1 MNAQHN
7 VSSNHFVTRLVGA
20 LALTCITASAVNAQ
34 VVPIQPRMGDPVPGL
49 TPAEQNRF
57 DLGTVAFNKTQSIA
71 DGLGPVFNDT
81 SCEHCHLSPKIGGS
95 STKFVTRFGKAAS
108 GPNPFDPLDPMG
120 GSLLQKSS
128 INTPLCDE
136 VVPPQAD
143 VVITRITP
151 PTFGFGLLEAIAD
164 ADIQVREAFPP
175 AGVSGRAHLM
185 TAAEDPNGPV
195 RVGRFGFKAQVPTV
209 LTFSGDAGVNE
220 LGLSNRLFPADNAPN
235 GDMTRLAQCD
245 SVADPEDHSDPQ
257 GFHQIDRMTDF
268 QRFLA
273 APPQTPKS
281 GMTGETLFNGV
292 GCGACHVSAPYTTL
306 GSVEAALA
314 NKQVKPYS
322 DFLLHDV
329 GSLGD
334 GIPQG
339 MATETEF
346 RTTPLW
352 GVGHRATFALL
363 HDGRAAGGTAEQNID
378 SAIQSHDGEA
388 LASKVAYNALSVADQ
403 AKLQAFLISLGRAE
417 FDAEYN
423 NNVDEIDWFFIRG
436 WMTGPGSFYTPD
448 SPEAIADFDQDGDF
462 DLRDI
467 AALQRAYTGT

>member
-1 MNAQHN
+1 MNANNH
-7 VSSNHFVTRLVGA
+7 VSSNFLLSRVVGATALTFVTV
-20 LALTCITASAVNAQ
+20 TAANAQ
-34 VVPIQPRMGDPVPGL
+34 VPIQPRMGDPVPGL
-49 TPAEQNRF
+49 SASELNRF
-57 DLGTVAFNKTQSIA
+57 DLGKQAFNKTQSIA

-81 SCEHCHLSPKIGGS
+81 SCEHCHLSPTIGGS

-108 GPNPFDPLDPMG
+108 GSTPFDPLDPMG

-136 VVPPQAD
+136 TIPPQAD
-143 VVITRITP
+143 VVITRMTP
-151 PTFGFGLLEAIAD
+151 PTFGFGLVEAIAD
-164 ADIQVREAFPP
+164 SDIQVREAFPP
-175 AGVSGRAHLM
+175 PGVSGRAHLM
-185 TAAEDPNGPV
+185 TAAEAPLGPL

-220 LGLSNRLFPADNAPN
+220 LGLSNRLFTADNAPN
-235 GDMTRLAQCD
+235 GDPVRLAQCD
-245 SVADPEDHSDPQ
+245 TVADPEDHSDPQ

-268 QRFLA
+268 QRYLA

-281 GMTGETLFNGV
+281 GMLGEVVFNGV
-292 GCGACHVSAPYTTL
+292 GCGACHVSTSYTTL
-306 GSVEAALA
+306 GSVEAGLA
-314 NKQVKPYS
+314 NQEIKPYS

-363 HDGRAAGGTAEQNID
+363 HDGRAAGQSAAGNID
-378 SAIQSHDGEA
+378 LAILAHDGEA
-388 LASKVAYNALSVADQ
+388 LASRNAYVALSAADKT
-403 AKLQAFLISLGRAE
+403 KLQNFLLSLGRAE
-417 FDAEYN
+417 FDAEFN
-423 NNVDEIDWFFIRG
+423 NNVDEIDWFFLRT
-436 WMTGPGSFYTPD
+436 WVTGPGNFYTAD